1 MGRGYQGAVLNVLR
15 APEFEL
21 DIRDV
26 APAGDYKRVRVHN
39 EDLLGHG
46 RTRELPPTVWVRLWI
61 PEGDREHQ
69 RGYTLVEMDHDA
81 AEATIYLLHHEPAGP
96 ASRWALGVQTG
107 ARVPAQLYGGTR
119 YRPPVAG
126 TRLLLVGDPASV
138 PAIADAL
145 AAAPPS
151 CTAEVVLQAPEDQWL
166 PRGDVPGRVTRV
178 DPDLGSDGGAR
189 LGLGRAGVHTHPP
202 GASRAPG
209 CRCAS
214 RGGPAPGVLGAGAR
228 DGAHRR
234 LRGLAC
240 GGTSPV
246 VVAGARAT
254 P

>member
-21 DIRDV
+21 DILDV
-26 APAGDYKRVRVHN
+26 APAGDYTRVRVHN

-96 ASRWALGVQTG
+96 ASRWALALTPGGTVS
-107 ARVPAQLYGGTR
+107 AQLYGGTR

-145 AAAPPS
+145 AAAPSS
-151 CTAEVVLQAPEDQWL
+151 CTTEVVLQVPEDQRL
-166 PRGDVPGRVTRV
+166 PLGDVPGPVTRV
-178 DPDLGSDGGAR
+178 HPDRGTDALVDVVSGLVATGAPDWAWVALESTPTR
-189 LGLGRAGVHTHPP
+189 RVRRALLDAGVPRGAIQHQAYWVQGRAMGRT
-202 GASRAPG
+202 
-209 CRCAS
+209 
-214 RGGPAPGVLGAGAR
+214 
-228 DGAHRR
+228 DD
-234 LRGLAC
+234 
-240 GGTSPV
+240 
-246 VVAGARAT
+246 
-254 P
+254 